1 MRNVGERREPDGPA
15 HIPLKDEPSL
25 SDGFDMGFPA
35 DQEDIVPS
43 CKHASKGAS
52 KSSGTE
58 DTDAHVLRSRM
69 RGYL

>member
-1 MRNVGERREPDGPA
+1 
-15 HIPLKDEPSL
+15 LKDEPSL